1 MSLANKGSL
10 VPIGRLFLKSRK
22 SSHLNV
28 PHCAAKNAIT
38 TPAIMVRGL
47 AIFSIPLALN
57 GLMTPSIIDK
67 SVCGK
72 LALFAMAIFTRTKN
86 KKAMPKDRPVP
97 ILVESV
103 LIKTE
108 VYPVSVKKSQSVY
121 KFKRENKSGSIK
133 KINTN
138 RIKFLAL
145 PLVIASSVSFIL
157 LAFIF
162 YALFC

>member
-1 MSLANKGSL
+1 
-10 VPIGRLFLKSRK
+10 
-22 SSHLNV
+22 
-28 PHCAAKNAIT
+28 
-38 TPAIMVRGL
+38 
-47 AIFSIPLALN
+47 
-57 GLMTPSIIDK
+57 MTPSIIDK

-72 LALFAMAIFTRTKN
+72 LALFAMDIFTRTKN

-133 KINTN
+133 KINPN

-145 PLVIASSVSFIL
+145 PFVIASSVSFIFITSLFYDSL
-157 LAFIF
+157 LK
-162 YALFC
+162 

>member
-10 VPIGRLFLKSRK
+10 VPIARLFLKSRK
-22 SSHLNV
+22 SSHLNA

-38 TPAIMVRGL
+38 TPAIMVSGL
-47 AIFSIPLALN
+47 TIFSIPLALN

-72 LALFAMAIFTRTKN
+72 LALFAMDIFTRTKN
-86 KKAMPKDRPVP
+86 KKAMPKDRAVP

-108 VYPVSVKKSQSVY
+108 VYPVSVKKSQSEY

-133 KINTN
+133 KIKPNK
-138 RIKFLAL
+138 IKLLAL
-145 PLVIASSVSFIL
+145 PLVIVSSVSYYFLHLDYMIL
-157 LAFIF
+157 
-162 YALFC
+162 Y